1 MIRSVFGKIMLLFM
15 AIIMLALFISGG
27 MMSQMLR
34 DSYLNDNA
42 TQLVSV
48 AQDIVPWL
56 QLEALGTLPA
66 DTVRAQIALKAV
78 ANDTQI
84 WVVSQDGSVWSM
96 DGVTAGGLRAV
107 DQPSYTG
114 GTEIDLKEMLT
125 YYKDMLPQLEEG
137 KVVRM
142 TTQAPDAFG
151 TPAIT
156 VAVPVETEGVY
167 SSFVFAHRRV
177 QALNDSLIA
186 VYRQVVLAIAISAA
200 LGIVLTY
207 ILTRSLLRP
216 LSIVAKGA
224 AQLAKGHFDIWLEV
238 RSKDEIGQVADTFN
252 ALAQNLK
259 KHEETRDSFV
269 ANVSHELRSPLTSIQ
284 GLIQGIIDGTIPENE
299 QLHYLSIVLDE
310 TKRMNTLVNDLLD
323 LTRLESGQFPME
335 LQSVDVNE
343 MIRRILITFE
353 SKIDVKNLMVEVEFQ
368 NNKQDVEAD
377 PNRLRQVLQNLIDNA
392 VKFADYGGRLRISTM
407 DDGDNVLIA
416 VNNSGEPIPR
426 ASLPYLFDRFYK
438 GDESHSRTKEGT
450 GIGLSIVKNILE
462 QHRQK
467 IWVESDT
474 IGGTT
479 FSFTLRKAVPE
490 LPQPET
496 LKGQKGRE
504 GRKGGR
510 RDNPGRR
517 DNGKKSAG

>member
-1 MIRSVFGKIMLLFM
+1 MS
-15 AIIMLALFISGG
+15 IIMLSLFISGG

-48 AQDIVPWL
+48 AEGIVPWV

-66 DTVRAQIALKAV
+66 DTVRAQIALRAV

-84 WVVSQDGSVWSM
+84 WIAGADGEIWSL
-96 DGVTAGGLRAV
+96 DGISGGLRAV
-107 DQPSYTG
+107 EQPSYSG
-114 GTEIDLKEMLT
+114 GTDIDMNEMAM
-125 YYKDMLPQLEEG
+125 YYKDMLPDLLEG

-142 TTQAPDAFG
+142 TTQAGDVFG

-156 VAVPVETEGVY
+156 VAVPVEVGGEYTN
-167 SSFVFAHRRV
+167 FVFAHRRV

-207 ILTRSLLRP
+207 VVTRNLLRP
-216 LSIVAKGA
+216 LSVVARGA
-224 AQLAKGHFDIWLEV
+224 GQLAKGHFDIWLEV
-238 RSKDEIGQVADTFN
+238 RSKDEIGQVARTFN
-252 ALAQNLK
+252 QLAHDLK
-259 KHEETRDSFV
+259 KHEETRQSFV
-269 ANVSHELRSPLTSIQ
+269 ANVSHELRSPLTSMQ
-284 GLIQGIIDGTIPENE
+284 GLLQGMMDGTIPENE
-299 QLHYLSIVLDE
+299 QLHYLGIVLDE

-323 LTRLESGQFPME
+323 LTRLESGQFPIE
-335 LQSVDVNE
+335 LSVVDVNE

-353 SKIDVKNLMVEVEFQ
+353 SKIDVKNLMVEVEFEH
-368 NNKQDVEAD
+368 DHEEVEAD

-407 DDGDNVLIA
+407 NNNDDKNVLVA

-438 GDESHSRTKEGT
+438 GDESHSRSKEGT
-450 GIGLSIVKNILE
+450 GIGLSIVKKILE

-490 LPQPET
+490 LPVPEPP
-496 LKGQKGRE
+496 KQGRSRE
-504 GRKGGR
+504 SRKNGRRDKDGGR
-510 RDNPGRR
+510 RDSGR
-517 DNGKKSAG
+517 KSMSRET